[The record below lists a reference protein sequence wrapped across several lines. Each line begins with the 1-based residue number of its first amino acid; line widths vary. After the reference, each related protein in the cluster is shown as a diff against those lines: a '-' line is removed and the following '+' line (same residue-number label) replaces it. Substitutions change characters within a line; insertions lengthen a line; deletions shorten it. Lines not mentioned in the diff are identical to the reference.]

1 MTFGE
6 KLKKARMEAGYTQNE
21 LANKLTVSRAAIA
34 KWESDRGMPDVTN
47 LKAIAEALSVSM
59 DYLLDDG
66 STLDFSETKKP
77 IDLAKYGDGKK
88 LSRLK
93 KAEIKEQ
100 IIREEYPDAEII
112 GLTVT
117 GIKNSKAETIADA
130 VIGTFVYILGG
141 IPLYGTQEFG
151 KMANCLDQQYFL
163 VNEEKAQYFVLLT
176 DEHLISRTITD
187 RITDKKFEIGDKK
200 FLVVSKVQ

>member
-6 KLKKARMEAGYTQNE
+6 KLKKARIESGYTQNE

-47 LKAIAEALSVSM
+47 LKAIAETLSVSM

-66 STLDFSETKKP
+66 NMLDFSETKKP
-77 IDLAKYGDGKK
+77 IDLTKYGDGKK

-93 KAEIKEQ
+93 KAKFKEQ
-100 IIREEYPDAEII
+100 IIREEYPDEEII
-112 GLTVT
+112 RLTVT
-117 GIKNSKAETIADA
+117 GFKNSKAETIADQA
-130 VIGTFVYILGG
+130 IGWFALILCYL
-141 IPLYGTQEFG
+141 PLFGTIEFG
-151 KMANCLDQQYFL
+151 KLANCLDQQYYL

-200 FLVVSKVQ
+200 FLVAGKVQ

>member
-6 KLKKARMEAGYTQNE
+6 KLKKARIESGYTQNE

-47 LKAIAEALSVSM
+47 LKAIAEVLGVGM

-66 STLDFSETKKP
+66 SNLDFSETKKP

-93 KAEIKEQ
+93 KTEIKEQ
-100 IIREEYPDAEII
+100 IIREEYPDVEII
-112 GLTVT
+112 RLTLT
-117 GIKNSKAETIADA
+117 GIKNSKRETIADEF
-130 VIGTFVYILGG
+130 IGWFALILGG
-141 IPLYGTQEFG
+141 IPLFGTQEFG
-151 KMANCLDQQYFL
+151 KLANSFAQQYYL

-187 RITDKKFEIGDKK
+187 RITDKEFEIGDKK
-200 FLVVSKVQ
+200 FLVVGKV

>member
-6 KLKKARMEAGYTQNE
+6 KLKKARIESGYTQNE

-47 LKAIAEALSVSM
+47 LKAIAETLSVSM

-66 STLDFSETKKP
+66 NMLDFSETKKP
-77 IDLAKYGDGKK
+77 IDLAKYEDGKK

-93 KAEIKEQ
+93 KVEIKER

-112 GLTVT
+112 RLTLT
-117 GIKNSKAETIADA
+117 EIKNSKRETIADKF
-130 VIGTFVYILGG
+130 IGWFALILGG
-141 IPLYGTQEFG
+141 IPLFGTQEFG
-151 KMANCLDQQYFL
+151 KLANSFDQQYYL

-176 DEHLISRTITD
+176 DEHLISRTIMD
-187 RITDKKFEIGDKK
+187 RITDKEFEIEDKK
-200 FLVVSKVQ
+200 FLVVGKVQ

>member
-34 KWESDRGMPDVTN
+34 KWETDRGMPDVAN

-66 STLDFSETKKP
+66 SVLDFSETKKP
-77 IDLAKYGDGKK
+77 IDLTKYGDGKK

-93 KAEIKEQ
+93 KVEIKEQ

-112 GLTVT
+112 RLTLA
-117 GIKNSKAETIADA
+117 GMKNSKRETIADQA
-130 VIGTFVYILGG
+130 IGWFALILGG
-141 IPLYGTQEFG
+141 IPLFGTQEFG
-151 KMANCLDQQYFL
+151 KLANRFDEQYYL
-163 VNEEKAQYFVLLT
+163 VGEEKAQYFVLLT
-176 DEHLISRTITD
+176 DEQLISRTLTD

-200 FLVVSKVQ
+200 FLVVGKVQ